1 MLTLPHKLQRLFQH
15 DFPAVDD
22 LRVWP
27 VWVAGAV
34 LDFGGDFNKYIT
46 SYKLQKQEG
55 MIFRHLLRMILLI
68 DEFSTLC
75 PPDIEPSTWRGEIGE
90 IADELEAIC
99 RAVDSAD
106 TEKWLD
112 NARKTD
118 E

>member
-1 MLTLPHKLQRLFQH
+1 
-15 DFPAVDD
+15 VDD

-75 PPDIEPSTWRGEIGE
+75 PPDIEPTTWRGEIGE

-99 RAVDSAD
+99 RAVDSDD
-106 TEKWLD
+106 TEKWLE